1 MFFYL
6 LFWLILAFFF
16 CSVWKELEKYT
27 ILLRR
32 EEKKLPN
39 LFINMKINITNDMSC
54 LRERSSV
61 FHYFVYLRLVHIP
74 TDFEDHHGT
83 ILNDGKPLAFDTFV
97 LNIPKQ
103 RFNK

>member
-1 MFFYL
+1 
-6 LFWLILAFFF
+6 
-16 CSVWKELEKYT
+16 
-27 ILLRR
+27 
-32 EEKKLPN
+32 
-39 LFINMKINITNDMSC
+39 MKINITNDMSC